1 MSTLTVA
8 KKDFKSARR
17 SRMLWGGAIS
27 LGLIAA
33 LLAYVSGG
41 SSRPPTES
49 VQSVFNVLTLVL
61 AVLLPIIALVAS
73 YLAIAGERES
83 GGIKF
88 LLSLPNTRREV
99 FVGKLL
105 SRAGIVAGGVAFLYV
120 AAVSVALGRHGAFP
134 AMTIFGTFLLTVLY
148 GSTFVSVAVS
158 MSAAA
163 ASRSRAIAGALTAY
177 FVLVILY
184 VFPVIRISRM
194 VEWVHTTLLG
204 SDPNPDLYNAVRH
217 TSPYLAYQKATNFV
231 LPAEMVSRPFRDSIR
246 NTAPASGP
254 GPSRGLSD
262 AVLADPDLPL
272 YLTDEFSLVVLA
284 FWALVPLALGYAVF
298 KRADLE

>member
-1 MSTLTVA
+1 MSALTVA

-17 SRMLWGGAIS
+17 SRMLWAGAVS

-33 LLAYVSGG
+33 LLAYVVGG
-41 SSRPPTES
+41 TRRPPTES
-49 VQSVFNVLTLVL
+49 VQQVFNALTLVV
-61 AVLLPIIALVAS
+61 AVLLPIVALVAS

-105 SRAGIVAGGVAFLYV
+105 SRVGIVAGGVAFLYV

-134 AMTIFGTFLLTVLY
+134 AVTIFGTFMLTVVY
-148 GSTFVSVAVS
+148 GSTFVSVAVA

-163 ASRSRAIAGALTAY
+163 AERSRAIAGALTAY

-184 VFPVIRISRM
+184 VFPVIRISAIVR
-194 VEWVHTTLLG
+194 WAHTALLG

-217 TSPYLAYQKATNFV
+217 TSPYLAYQKAVNFT
-231 LPAEMVSRPFRDSIR
+231 LPGEMASRPFRESIR
-246 NTAPASGP
+246 NAGATVEP
-254 GPSRGLSD
+254 GPRGLSE
-262 AVLADPDLPL
+262 ATLANPDLPL

-284 FWALVPLALGYAVF
+284 FWALVPLALGYALF
-298 KRADLE
+298 ERADLE

>member
-8 KKDFKSARR
+8 KKDFRSARR
-17 SRMLWGGAIS
+17 SRMLWGGAIA

-41 SSRPPTES
+41 IERPPTES
-49 VQSVFNVLTLVL
+49 VQELFSVLTLVA
-61 AVLLPIIALVAS
+61 AVLLPIVALVAS

-99 FVGKLL
+99 FLGKLL
-105 SRAGIVAGGVAFLYV
+105 SRTGIVVGGVAFMYV
-120 AAVSVALGRHGAFP
+120 AALSVALGRHGAFP
-134 AMTIFGTFLLTVLY
+134 ALAVFGTFLLTALY
-148 GSTFVSVAVS
+148 GSTFVSVAIA

-163 ASRSRAIAGALTAY
+163 AERSRAIAGALTAY
-177 FVLVILY
+177 FVLVIFY
-184 VFPVIRISRM
+184 VFPVIRISAIAR
-194 VEWVHTTLLG
+194 WVHTTLLG

-217 TSPYLAYQKATNFV
+217 TSPYLAYQKATNFA
-231 LPAEMVSRPFRDSIR
+231 LPGEMASRPFRDSIR
-246 NTAPASGP
+246 NVAPESGP
-254 GPSRGLSD
+254 GPSRGLGE
-262 AVLADPDLPL
+262 AARANPDLPL

-284 FWALVPLALGYAVF
+284 FWAVVPLAIGYVLF

>member
-1 MSTLTVA
+1 MSTLSVA

-17 SRMLWGGAIS
+17 SRMLWAGAVL

-41 SSRPPTES
+41 VNRPPTES
-49 VQSVFNVLTLVL
+49 VQELFGVLTLVA
-61 AVLLPIIALVAS
+61 AVLLPIVALVAS

-105 SRAGIVAGGVAFLYV
+105 SRVGIVVGGVAFMYV

-148 GSTFVSVAVS
+148 GSAFVSVAVS

-184 VFPVIRISRM
+184 VFPVIRISSM
-194 VEWVHTTLLG
+194 VRWAHTTLLG

-231 LPAEMVSRPFRDSIR
+231 FPAEMVSRPFRDSIR
-246 NTAPASGP
+246 NTGPTVEP
-254 GPSRGLSD
+254 GPRGLSQST
-262 AVLADPDLPL
+262 LADPDLPL

-284 FWALVPLALGYAVF
+284 FWAVVPLAIGYAVF